1 MKEEKRQIAI
11 EMRKRGMSYSQ
22 IKEKTKVSKGTLSYW
37 LKDMPLSPERI
48 RELRDVNPQRIENYR
63 NTMRKK
69 KEARL
74 EDVFK
79 KVSKDIKKL
88 SKREFYIAGL
98 FLYWGEG
105 GKTKESEI
113 SMSNTDPA
121 VLKFFIKWIEVLGS
135 EKSRLK
141 VRIQIYKDMDEAKE
155 IKFWLKELGLKKG
168 QFRKTYI
175 KKTNRLSNYKH
186 RFSHG
191 TCNIHLCNR
200 DICDVVM
207 MGLKYIGEIVHNDKV
222 QIRS

>member
-1 MKEEKRQIAI
+1 MKEDKRKIAI
-11 EMRKRGMSYSQ
+11 KMRTEGASYSQ

-37 LKDMPLSPERI
+37 LKDMPLSKERI
-48 RELRDVNPQRIENYR
+48 RELRDVNPKRIESYR

-74 EDVFK
+74 DGVFK
-79 KVSKDIKKL
+79 NVSNNLKDF
-88 SKREFYIAGL
+88 SEREFYIAGL

-121 VLKFFIKWIEVLGS
+121 VLKFFLKWIEILGS
-135 EKSRLK
+135 DKSRVK
-141 VRIQIYKDMDEAKE
+141 VRIQIYKDMDEEKE
-155 IKFWLKELGLKKG
+155 IKFWSKELGLNKN

-175 KKTNRLSNYKH
+175 KDSVRLSNYRH

-207 MGLKYIGEIVHNDKV
+207 MGLKYVAQIVHNGGV
-222 QIRS
+222 LRA